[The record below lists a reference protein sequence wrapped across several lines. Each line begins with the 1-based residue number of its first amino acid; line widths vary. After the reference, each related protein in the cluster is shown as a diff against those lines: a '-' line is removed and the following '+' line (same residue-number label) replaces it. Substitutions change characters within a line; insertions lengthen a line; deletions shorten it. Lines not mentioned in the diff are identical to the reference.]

1 MDSTAPSSDDEDHNY
16 DDDNHAAIRHY
27 AYVPTESLRIK
38 QPPSVSSLINLKQRY
53 YYNYKSST
61 EGNDQETDPI
71 IDLESFSTTEIS
83 STILQG
89 LILQMKGSHLNKS
102 YMQGDGTNQASSKE
116 SGLNS
121 YCEYLRGN
129 EIENKKRIKKL
140 NQK

>member
-1 MDSTAPSSDDEDHNY
+1 
-16 DDDNHAAIRHY
+16 
-27 AYVPTESLRIK
+27 
-38 QPPSVSSLINLKQRY
+38 LINLKQRY

-61 EGNDQETDPI
+61 EGNELENDRV
-71 IDLESFSTTEIS
+71 IDLESFSTVDMG

-102 YMQGDGTNQASSKE
+102 YVQGDGSNQSSSKA

-129 EIENKKRIKKL
+129 KIENKKPIKKF
-140 NQK
+140 NRQ

>member
-1 MDSTAPSSDDEDHNY
+1 LDSTAPSSDDEDNN
-16 DDDNHAAIRHY
+16 DDGNHAAIRHY
-27 AYVPTESLRIK
+27 SYVPTVSLRIK

-53 YYNYKSST
+53 YYNYKT
-61 EGNDQETDPI
+61 EGKEQQTDPI
-71 IDLESFSTTEIS
+71 IDLESFSTTDMS

-89 LILQMKGSHLNKS
+89 LILQMKGSRLSKS

-129 EIENKKRIKKL
+129 EIENKKQIKKL
-140 NQK
+140 NQQ